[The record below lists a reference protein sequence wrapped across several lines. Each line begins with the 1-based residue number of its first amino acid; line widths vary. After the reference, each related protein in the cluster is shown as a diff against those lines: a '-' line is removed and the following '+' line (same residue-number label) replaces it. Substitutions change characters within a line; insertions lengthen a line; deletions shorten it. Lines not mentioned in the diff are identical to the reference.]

1 MEKKESAFLSVN
13 QRPDLISDNA
23 YYILGRVYTEAFNNG
38 VVKSEVTSAFV
49 VSAVI
54 EGLL

>member
-23 YYILGRVYTEAFNNG
+23 YYILGRVYAEVSSNG
-38 VVKSEVTSAFV
+38 LIKSPYALNRDSLICVY
-49 VSAVI
+49 
-54 EGLL
+54 